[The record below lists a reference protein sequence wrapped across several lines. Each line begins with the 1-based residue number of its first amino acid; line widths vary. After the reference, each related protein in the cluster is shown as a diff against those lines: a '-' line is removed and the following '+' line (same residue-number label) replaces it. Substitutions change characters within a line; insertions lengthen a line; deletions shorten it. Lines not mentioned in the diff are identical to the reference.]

1 MFLSCYRYPLWHT
14 KRLVLPQWP
23 PWPPWRGPPAPLDR
37 RSSPRLQCF
46 SIYNSHASLQCIF
59 TPPEPALQLACS
71 RSVSFL
77 IWFTKY
83 LALLLKFFGNQP
95 LSLPLALRRLF
106 RTRLCLAVARFLTGG
121 GVLYSIS
128 SGLRL
133 GATFALGFEFEFEF
147 ESGSVWVR
155 FSFCF
160 FFFGLYFCLFIKMG
174 ISSDG
179 SRSKGADKRLPD
191 IWRAGCKDA
200 GKGVGMLMMM
210 MPQFNAPYEISF
222 RFGTNWIL
230 LFGSSLPGCGCRR
243 GLSTRRYTRLKEPT

>member
-1 MFLSCYRYPLWHT
+1 MEFCIQFLRAS
-14 KRLVLPQWP
+14 VLE
-23 PWPPWRGPPAPLDR
+23 R
-37 RSSPRLQCF
+37 
-46 SIYNSHASLQCIF
+46 
-59 TPPEPALQLACS
+59 
-71 RSVSFL
+71 
-77 IWFTKY
+77 
-83 LALLLKFFGNQP
+83 LLLLGSSSNLSSSLGLSGFVLVFG
-95 LSLPLALRRLF
+95 
-106 RTRLCLAVARFLTGG
+106 
-121 GVLYSIS
+121 
-128 SGLRL
+128 
-133 GATFALGFEFEFEF
+133 
-147 ESGSVWVR
+147 
-155 FSFCF
+155 F
-160 FFFGLYFCLFIKMG
+160 FFCGLYFCLFIKMG